1 MLRPSFSALVL
12 LVLGMGQASACSC
25 IRIAPEGFRM
35 QADAIVY
42 GRVISVDR
50 SLVVSGGPIRA
61 KIRVLRPVKGRTA
74 KVIRVETPPHSAACG
89 VEMRSGRGAEYLLM
103 RREKGPSTNTDYST
117 NLCLM
122 MGSKT
127 R

>member
-1 MLRPSFSALVL
+1 MGRPSLSALVL
-12 LVLGMGQASACSC
+12 LVMGMGQASACSC

-35 QADAIVY
+35 QADVIVY

-50 SLVVSGGPIRA
+50 SLVASGGPIRA
-61 KIRVLRPVKGRTA
+61 KIRVLHPVKGRTA

-89 VEMRSGRGAEYLLM
+89 VEMLPGQGAEYLLM
-103 RREKGPSTNTDYST
+103 RRGKRSSPNTDYST

-122 MGSKT
+122 IGSKT